1 VDRVRHERRHGPGK
15 SSGYSAADY
24 IADRV
29 ITIGSGLAMSNGV
42 AVCDVGVMPDDLLF
56 VSDDIVN
63 AISCI
68 TYNG

>member
-1 VDRVRHERRHGPGK
+1 MDRVRHERRHGSGK
-15 SSGYSAADY
+15 PRGYFAADY

-29 ITIGSGLAMSNGV
+29 ITIGSGLTMSNGV